1 MFNYIKD
8 MFEKHEFTVWVNCGD
23 WFKDVDFGAELRTRG
38 IEYRKVIHYKD
49 SKQTGC
55 SFGFT
60 TTNAEFNKI
69 MKNFELGTD
78 IDTIMIDG
86 EVNYINK

>member
-23 WFKDVDFGAELRTRG
+23 WCKDADFAAELRTRG
-38 IEYRKVIHYKD
+38 IEYREVRFYTD
-49 SKQTGC
+49 SRQTSR
-55 SFGFT
+55 SFKFT

-86 EVNYINK
+86 DVNYINK